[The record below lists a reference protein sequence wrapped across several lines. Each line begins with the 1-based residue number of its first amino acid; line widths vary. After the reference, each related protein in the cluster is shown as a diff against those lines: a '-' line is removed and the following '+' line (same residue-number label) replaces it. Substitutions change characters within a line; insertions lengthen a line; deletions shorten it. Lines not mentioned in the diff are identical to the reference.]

1 MIITVRIIKSFEFR
15 NFKNII
21 LNLTS
26 NEMTVADLKSLLKLK
41 VAELKGYNPH
51 KFDALKIYFQT
62 HGSKTSNL
70 IINLSDPDDFLKD
83 DLTLHDAGI
92 VNETEISYFCLE
104 EYLNFKKNPI
114 AKW

>member
-1 MIITVRIIKSFEFR
+1 
-15 NFKNII
+15 
-21 LNLTS
+21 
-26 NEMTVADLKSLLKLK
+26 MTVADLKCLLKVK
-41 VAELKGYNPH
+41 IKELKGYNPD

-70 IINLSDPDDFLKD
+70 IINLSDTDDFLKD

-104 EYLNFKKNPI
+104 EYLNFKKNPTV
-114 AKW
+114 KW